1 MHKEKRRKMLE
12 LNCQKTFSKDF
23 SLNADFI
30 VPKGQICALY
40 GASGAG
46 KTSILRIIAGLER
59 ASGYCKKGAKIYFDK
74 QCYLPPQERNVGFLF
89 QDYALFENYDVLG
102 NLLFA
107 KKDKDR
113 ADFLLDL
120 CGIYSK
126 KHAKISTLSGGEKQR
141 VALSRALMREPELLL
156 LDEPFSALDSISKT
170 QLSEY
175 LLKAHESL
183 KSTILLISHDKAE
196 IYKLCSLII
205 EVKNGKTQ
213 KIRQKADFFSSDT
226 GILARIL
233 DILSPNEALVL
244 IGELSQK
251 IKLKNANSFAKNDE
265 IIINLSQASKV

>member
-1 MHKEKRRKMLE
+1 MLE

-74 QCYLPPQERNVGFLF
+74 QCYLPPQKRNVGFLF

-156 LDEPFSALDSISKT
+156 LDEPFSALDSISKI

-213 KIRQKADFFSSDT
+213 KIRSKADFFSSDT

-265 IIINLSQASKV
+265 IVINLSQASKV

>member
-1 MHKEKRRKMLE
+1 MLISSSQKGRFALFME
-12 LNCQKTFSKDF
+12 LVGLAKLAF
-23 SLNADFI
+23 
-30 VPKGQICALY
+30 CALSL
-40 GASGAG
+40 G
-46 KTSILRIIAGLER
+46 LRELVDIV
-59 ASGYCKKGAKIYFDK
+59 KKAQKFYFDK

-196 IYKLCSLII
+196 IYKLCALII

-213 KIRQKADFFSSDT
+213 KIRSKADFFSSDT

>member
-1 MHKEKRRKMLE
+1 MLE

-59 ASGYCKKGAKIYFDK
+59 ASGYCKKGAKFYFDK
-74 QCYLPPQERNVGFLF
+74 QCYLSPQKRNVGFLF

-213 KIRQKADFFSSDT
+213 KIRSKADFFSSDT

>member
-1 MHKEKRRKMLE
+1 MLE
-12 LNCQKTFSKDF
+12 LSCQKTFSKDF

-74 QCYLPPQERNVGFLF
+74 QCYLPPQERHVGFLF

-156 LDEPFSALDSISKT
+156 LDEPFSALDNISKT

-183 KSTILLISHDKAE
+183 KSTILLISHNKAE

-213 KIRQKADFFSSDT
+213 KICQKADFFSSDS

-251 IKLKNANSFAKNDE
+251 INLKNANSFAKNDE

>member
-1 MHKEKRRKMLE
+1 MLE

-40 GASGAG
+40 GVSGAG

-59 ASGYCKKGAKIYFDK
+59 ASGYCKKGEKIYFDK
-74 QCYLPPQERNVGFLF
+74 QCYLPPQERHVGFLF

-126 KHAKISTLSGGEKQR
+126 KHAKISTL
-141 VALSRALMREPELLL
+141 
-156 LDEPFSALDSISKT
+156 
-170 QLSEY
+170 
-175 LLKAHESL
+175 
-183 KSTILLISHDKAE
+183 
-196 IYKLCSLII
+196 
-205 EVKNGKTQ
+205 
-213 KIRQKADFFSSDT
+213 
-226 GILARIL
+226 
-233 DILSPNEALVL
+233 
-244 IGELSQK
+244 
-251 IKLKNANSFAKNDE
+251 
-265 IIINLSQASKV
+265 

>member
-1 MHKEKRRKMLE
+1 ML
-12 LNCQKTFSKDF
+12 K
-23 SLNADFI
+23 
-30 VPKGQICALY
+30 
-40 GASGAG
+40 
-46 KTSILRIIAGLER
+46 II
-59 ASGYCKKGAKIYFDK
+59 F
-74 QCYLPPQERNVGFLF
+74 VFLF
-89 QDYALFENYDVLG
+89 QYFALFENYDVLG

-196 IYKLCSLII
+196 IYKLCALII

-213 KIRQKADFFSSDT
+213 KIRSKADFFSSDT
-226 GILARIL
+226 GILAKIL

-251 IKLKNANSFAKNDE
+251 INLKNANSFAKNDE